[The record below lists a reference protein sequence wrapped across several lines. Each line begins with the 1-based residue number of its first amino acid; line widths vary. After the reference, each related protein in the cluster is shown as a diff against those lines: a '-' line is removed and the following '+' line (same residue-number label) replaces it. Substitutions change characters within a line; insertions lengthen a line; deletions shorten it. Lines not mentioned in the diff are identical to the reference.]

1 MSATLQD
8 IRLKVRRI
16 TKSPSVNQITD
27 AQIDQY
33 VNTFYLWDF
42 PEHLRLFDL
51 TSELRITCSANID
64 TYDLPTSAPTNVS
77 PVSLGNVSGTSANID
92 LIATL
97 GLPADATI
105 IPGSILVNVN
115 SASPSAFTEVFP
127 YTGELVADAGDG
139 TQGLIDYQNCVLQLS
154 FSSSIAASP
163 ATIQFS
169 YTVPEFITIMPPLY
183 IAGFESYYT
192 QSQAE
197 FFRLYPIIRTI
208 LALTYGTGSA
218 GPYTGTLSST
228 PVLRN
233 NVLIDTVD
241 TSGNSMSVSDDGNG
255 NLVGNGTGTINYVT
269 GAISVS
275 FNQPV
280 QSGAAINTQTVP
292 YVGNRPAAALY
303 FNDQLTLRPVPD
315 QAYTIQLQGFR
326 RPTALIAQ
334 GDTPV
339 LREWWQLLAMGAA
352 LKIFEDRGDFN
363 SINLYMPL
371 FNQYRNQAERK
382 TIVQLT
388 NNRSQ
393 TVYTEMTQAAFGN
406 FYGTM
411 F

>member
-1 MSATLQD
+1 
-8 IRLKVRRI
+8 
-16 TKSPSVNQITD
+16 
-27 AQIDQY
+27 
-33 VNTFYLWDF
+33 
-42 PEHLRLFDL
+42 
-51 TSELRITCSANID
+51 
-64 TYDLPTSAPTNVS
+64 
-77 PVSLGNVSGTSANID
+77 
-92 LIATL
+92 
-97 GLPADATI
+97 
-105 IPGSILVNVN
+105 
-115 SASPSAFTEVFP
+115 
-127 YTGELVADAGDG
+127 
-139 TQGLIDYQNCVLQLS
+139 
-154 FSSSIAASP
+154 
-163 ATIQFS
+163 
-169 YTVPEFITIMPPLY
+169 
-183 IAGFESYYT
+183 
-192 QSQAE
+192 
-197 FFRLYPIIRTI
+197 
-208 LALTYGTGSA
+208 
-218 GPYTGTLSST
+218 
-228 PVLRN
+228 VLRN